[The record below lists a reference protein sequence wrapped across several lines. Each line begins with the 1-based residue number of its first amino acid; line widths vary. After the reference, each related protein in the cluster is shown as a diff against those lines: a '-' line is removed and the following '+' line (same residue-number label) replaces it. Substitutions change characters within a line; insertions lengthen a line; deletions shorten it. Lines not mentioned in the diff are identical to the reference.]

1 MEIIWTSEAEE
12 SLTEIAMYW
21 ADRNSSSDYSE
32 KIISEVEKLLKDIS
46 SNPFYI
52 GRYIQKLDLY
62 TRSILKGKFIIYF
75 SKGDNDTIEIH
86 YFRSSKQRPIEELLS

>member
-1 MEIIWTSEAEE
+1 MEIIWTCEAEE

-21 ADRNSSSDYSE
+21 ADRNGSSDYS
-32 KIISEVEKLLKDIS
+32 DIS

-86 YFRSSKQRPIEELLS
+86 YFRSSKQRLIEELLS

>member
-1 MEIIWTSEAEE
+1 MEIIWTCEAEE

-21 ADRNSSSDYSE
+21 ADRN
-32 KIISEVEKLLKDIS
+32 EVEKLLKDIS

-52 GRYIQKLDLY
+52 GRYIQKLELY

>member
-1 MEIIWTSEAEE
+1 MEIIWTTEAEE

-21 ADRNSSSDYSE
+21 AEKNGSSSYSE

-52 GRYIQKLDLY
+52 GRYIQKLDFVYKVYFKREVHYLF
-62 TRSILKGKFIIYF
+62 LKK
-75 SKGDNDTIEIH
+75 
-86 YFRSSKQRPIEELLS
+86 